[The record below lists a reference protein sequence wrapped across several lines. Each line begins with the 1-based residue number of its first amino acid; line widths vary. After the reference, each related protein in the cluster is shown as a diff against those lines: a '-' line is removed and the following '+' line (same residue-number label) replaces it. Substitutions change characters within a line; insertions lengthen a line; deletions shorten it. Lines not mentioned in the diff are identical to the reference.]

1 FSEAKEAFS
10 RIPQLFPN
18 SALVPAAWG
27 RVGDCYLQ
35 LGRQDS
41 KLYDSAADAYREAIR
56 SPTADVHIRSQ
67 AEVGLGIV
75 LEKQAALRQPPDSKP
90 LLVEARDRYLN
101 VFNGANLREHEKS
114 SPFWVKEAGF
124 AAARLA
130 EDQQE

>member
-1 FSEAKEAFS
+1 
-10 RIPQLFPN
+10 
-18 SALVPAAWG
+18 
-27 RVGDCYLQ
+27 
-35 LGRQDS
+35 

-130 EDQQE
+130 EDQQEWQVAANIYQRLSKVVPPIQSAVEKKLERALEQIRLARPN